1 LYRNI
6 RTLCVIHLAQ
16 NTLLPMSAPKIIIAG
31 KQAKA
36 STAEING
43 MLVISTGKWLKMAQ
57 IYDEEIVPGETVTNP
72 SEFIRQLLAT
82 KIPADIFTFAPKF
95 PAQFP
100 RFDYPHE
107 TDNWAVLPVSTYDHW
122 LTKQIGTDVRQNV
135 KKAPKRGVT
144 ARLVPFD
151 DAFLDGIM
159 EIYNE
164 TPIRQGR
171 KFWHYGKSRE
181 DVRFEIFRHMDR
193 SHFIGAYFEEKLIG
207 FVKMT
212 CTDNVADLGLIVP
225 RQSHYEQRAP
235 NALIAKAVEIC
246 AQNGIGHL
254 RYAKMSYGK
263 KKDSSLA
270 DFKRRNGFQEVEYPR
285 YYVPL
290 TIKGHIAVRLQLHR
304 QIQEIIPERIQI
316 IILKFR
322 MAYYTRFVLTKK
334 A

>member
-1 LYRNI
+1 
-6 RTLCVIHLAQ
+6 
-16 NTLLPMSAPKIIIAG
+16 MSAPKIIIAG
-31 KQAKA
+31 KQANA

-43 MLVISTGKWLKMAQ
+43 MAIISTGKWLKIAQ
-57 IYDEEIVPGETVTNP
+57 VYDEEIVPGETVANP
-72 SEFIRQLLAT
+72 SDFIGQILAS

-95 PAQFP
+95 PAQLP

-122 LTKQIGTDVRQNV
+122 LTKQIGTDVRQNI

-181 DVRFEIFRHMDR
+181 NVRFETFRHMDR
-193 SHFIGAYFEEKLIG
+193 SYFIGAYFEDKLIG

-212 CTDNVADLGLIVP
+212 CTDNVGDLGLILS

-246 AQNGIGHL
+246 AQNGISHL
-254 RYAKMSYGK
+254 RYAKMTYGK
-263 KKDSSLA
+263 KKESSLA
-270 DFKRRNGFQEVEYPR
+270 EFKRRNGFQEIEYPR

-290 TIKGHIAVRLQLHR
+290 TLKGRSAVCLRLYR
-304 QIQEIIPERIQI
+304 EIQEIIPERIQSYMQK
-316 IILKFR
+316 LR
-322 MAYYTRFVLTKK
+322 MAYYTRFVLAKK